1 MLRQV
6 IRRAVLGAILGGV
19 GTALYVLLPSVLG
32 GSGAGLGPAFRA
44 GIGGAVIGFLIESHH
59 CGKCRGFVVWL
70 FDGSPH

>member
-44 GIGGAVIGFLIESHH
+44 GIGGAVIGFLIGALE
-59 CGKCRGFVVWL
+59 RLAERWL
-70 FDGSPH
+70 GDSE